1 MFGLEYNL
9 FIGII
14 GITVLLIMIF
24 AGVHLSV
31 AFLVVGLGGTY
42 LLTSFRATLGLGGET
57 MFNFLA
63 IPTFTV
69 LPMFMLMGALAA
81 HGGFART
88 AFESVHTICARLPAS
103 LAIASAFGSAI
114 FGAICGSTIATAAIF
129 GRLAYPSMRQY
140 NYDKRFA
147 LGSIASAGTFACM
160 IPPSG
165 MFIIFSMFTG
175 ISIVELFFS
184 GFIPGILTA
193 IVYAISMYVR
203 AKRNPALAPITE
215 KELSVRMPQRIGAA
229 VQLWPILLLATVVL
243 GGLYAGLFTATEAGA
258 VGALGALILG
268 FVTGGLRKFSQ
279 INESMREAARATTMI
294 LFIVVTAMVFS
305 RFLAITQLPTRVAD
319 FLLTWQV
326 HPYVAVAFIL
336 VIWFFLGMFMN
347 QTSIFALTLP
357 VLFPIIVKLGIN
369 PIWFCIVAMKLNE
382 IAAVSP
388 PVGMNVFGLV
398 GSVREVEEVS
408 VEDAY
413 MGCLPF
419 LLCDLIVLAL
429 LFIFPVIATFLPD
442 LMMGRL

>member
-1 MFGLEYNL
+1 MFGLDYNIA
-9 FIGII
+9 IGLLSIA
-14 GITVLLIMIF
+14 VLLVMILM
-24 AGVHLSV
+24 GCNLGV
-31 AFLVVGLGGTY
+31 AFLAVGLGGTY
-42 LLTSFRATLGLGGET
+42 LLTNIKATFGLGGET
-57 MFNFLA
+57 MYNFLA
-63 IPTFTV
+63 SPTFCV

-81 HGGFART
+81 RGGFART
-88 AFESVHTICARLPAS
+88 AFQSVHIIFARVPAS

-114 FGAICGSTIATAAIF
+114 FGAICGSTMATAAIF
-129 GRLAYPSMRQY
+129 GRLAYPSMREL

-147 LGSIASAGTFACM
+147 LGSIASSGTFACM

-184 GFIPGILTA
+184 GFLPGILTA
-193 IVYAISMYVR
+193 VVYAISMWLR
-203 AKRNPALAPITE
+203 AKRNPKLAPISPE
-215 KELSVRMPQRIGAA
+215 ELSVTMRHRMKASFD
-229 VQLWPILLLATVVL
+229 LWPIIVLAGSVL
-243 GGLYAGLFTATEAGA
+243 GGLYTGFFTATEAGA

-268 FVTGGLRKFSQ
+268 LFNGSLRKKGEVTQ
-279 INESMREAARATTMI
+279 AMRESARSTTML

-305 RFLAITQLPTRVAD
+305 RFLAMTHLPTRIAD
-319 FLLTWQV
+319 FLLVWQV
-326 HPYVAVAFIL
+326 PTYVAVGLIL
-336 VIWFFLGMFMN
+336 LVWFFLGMFMN

-357 VLFPIIVKLGIN
+357 ILFPVIVKLGIN

-413 MGCLPF
+413 MGCFPF
-419 LLCDLIVLAL
+419 LLCDLIVIVL
-429 LFIFPVIATFLPD
+429 LFIFPQIATFVPD
-442 LMMGRL
+442 YMMGRL